1 MHKQESKF
9 CENCIF
15 FKQTK
20 KSLKNYSLRGAN
32 DTKEFFL
39 CMREYLCEN
48 RNHISIEFVSRWVRI
63 LKKICIKNIVTLFLY
78 P

>member
-48 RNHISIEFVSRWVRI
+48 RNHI
-63 LKKICIKNIVTLFLY
+63 LKQSA
-78 P
+78 

>member
-32 DTKEFFL
+32 DTTSFFVA
-39 CMREYLCEN
+39 CAN
-48 RNHISIEFVSRWVRI
+48 ISVKIETIF
-63 LKKICIKNIVTLFLY
+63 
-78 P
+78 